1 MKHNSNAFCYT
12 SSLKKK
18 GKKTP
23 SMRHFCISC
32 PPSDASS
39 MSFSPMMCYNQPLPP
54 YCLDRRNKQQV
65 TSPGEEYM
73 IGGKKRKKNAL
84 LNFE

>member
-18 GKKTP
+18 RKKNAVYAP
-23 SMRHFCISC
+23 FLHFL

-39 MSFSPMMCYNQPLPP
+39 MSFSPLMCYNQPLPP

-73 IGGKKRKKNAL
+73 IGGKEEKKECFAKL
-84 LNFE
+84 